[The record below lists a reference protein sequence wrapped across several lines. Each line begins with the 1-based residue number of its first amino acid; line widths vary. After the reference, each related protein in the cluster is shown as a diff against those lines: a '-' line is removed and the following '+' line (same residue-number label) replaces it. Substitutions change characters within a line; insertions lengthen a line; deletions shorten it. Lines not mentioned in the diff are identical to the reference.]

1 MQGSQQIM
9 EKNKNNPQI
18 LHNYVITLP
27 FLAAIAA
34 LYLGLSLTHSLTDSL
49 GPGAK
54 LGQSYTTKGRPHIET
69 WGLHKD
75 IKDINDND
83 NNDGDDNNNNNEN
96 DNNNDKDNKGNSAL
110 GLDRSQ
116 GFSQGHQ
123 GYQKQQC

>member
-1 MQGSQQIM
+1 MP
-9 EKNKNNPQI
+9 K
-18 LHNYVITLP
+18 

-34 LYLGLSLTHSLTDSL
+34 PYLGYWLTDSV

-83 NNDGDDNNNNNEN
+83 NNDGDDNNNNKDDN
-96 DNNNDKDNKGNSAL
+96 DNNKDDNDNKGNSAL
-110 GLDRSQ
+110 ALDRS
-116 GFSQGHQ
+116 
-123 GYQKQQC
+123 